1 MRRRSLTVLVAVI
14 TLGMVLALSA
24 QADSAGDERLWWH
37 LIASGGGESSG
48 GGFVVKG
55 SIGQPAVAVLAG
67 GSFTVRG
74 GFWPAFA
81 GGLPVVLHRAYL
93 PVVLKGH

>member
-1 MRRRSLTVLVAVI
+1 MKRRFVIVLVAVI
-14 TLGMVLALSA
+14 TLAAGLALSA
-24 QADSAGDERLWWH
+24 QADSADDVRLWWH

-55 SIGQPAVAVLAG
+55 SIGQPGVAVLTG
-67 GSFTVRG
+67 GSFTLRG

-81 GGLPVVLHRAYL
+81 GGRPAVLHRAYL
-93 PVVLKGH
+93 PVVLKRH